1 MNTDPWKESSGEG
14 MEAGIGSVVPHKLV
28 AKLFKN
34 AITYPEEE
42 L

>member
-1 MNTDPWKESSGEG
+1 MNTDPWKESSGEE
-14 MEAGIGSVVPHKLV
+14 MEVGNGSVVPHKLV
-28 AKLFKN
+28 AKLLKN